1 MSTSVDM
8 LVRLMCRTNVPMVD
22 CCGLNNVGWTLLCGL
37 ITKILGGHCY
47 GSMYKTWVD
56 IVMDY

>member
-8 LVRLMCRTNVPMVD
+8 LVGLMCRTNVPMVD

-37 ITKILGGHCY
+37 ITKILGILSALLPIQTEIG
-47 GSMYKTWVD
+47 V
-56 IVMDY
+56 